1 MFGIGM
7 PEFLLILVVALVVF
21 GPKKLPELARTI
33 GRALAEFKKSADELK
48 ENLNVGEELKDVQK
62 DFKDMVDPSKILYPS
77 EITPPHKDDN
87 QENARNQPFPGNSD
101 GSDFESP
108 RCLTS
113 RCPLPPTWR
122 SFENG

>member
-48 ENLNVGEELKDVQK
+48 ENLNVGEEFKDVQK
-62 DFKDMVDPSKILYPS
+62 DFKDLVDPSKILYPS
-77 EITPPHKDDN
+77 EVTPPHSEVTSPHRDDN
-87 QENARNQPFPGNSD
+87 QEKLEIKAFPG
-101 GSDFESP
+101 
-108 RCLTS
+108 T
-113 RCPLPPTWR
+113 PTDP
-122 SFENG
+122 SSKAPDA

>member
-1 MFGIGM
+1 MEGAAMFGIGM

-48 ENLNVGEELKDVQK
+48 ENLNLGEELKDVQK

-87 QENARNQPFPGNSD
+87 EEKIGTNPFPG
-101 GSDFESP
+101 
-108 RCLTS
+108 T
-113 RCPLPPTWR
+113 PTDP
-122 SFENG
+122 SLKAPDA